1 MSSEFQQVGELIM
14 EFYRRRVIMG
24 TTTVGIRTR
33 DGVVLAADKRATAG
47 YYIAHKNVE
56 KIIRIDDRA
65 ALTTAGLVADAQAL
79 ANFLRVEAMYYRNL
93 TGRPMSI
100 RAMASLLSILLNT
113 SKYFPYIVQLLLG
126 GYDDAPRLFAIEWFG
141 DVTEEQ
147 FTATGSGSP
156 IAIGVIEEGYRE
168 NLTIDEAVKLAI
180 RAVTAATKR
189 DSASGEGID
198 VAIITKDGFKKMS
211 YKLDNLP
218 V

>member
-1 MSSEFQQVGELIM
+1 MG
-14 EFYRRRVIMG
+14 FYHGKPIKG
-24 TTTVGIRTR
+24 TTTVGIRVS
-33 DGVVLAADKRATAG
+33 DGVILAADKRATAG

-56 KIIRIDDRA
+56 KIIRVDDRA

-79 ANFLRVEAMYYRNL
+79 ANFLSIEAKYYKYV

-100 RAMASLLSILLNT
+100 KAMASLLSILLNT

-126 GYDDAPRLFAIEWFG
+126 GYDNAPRLFAIEWFG

-156 IAIGVIEEGYRE
+156 IAIGVIEEAYRE
-168 NLTIDEAVKLAI
+168 EMSIDEAVKLAI
-180 RAVTAATKR
+180 RAITAATKR

-198 VAIITKDGFKKMS
+198 VAIITKEGFKKFTH
-211 YKLDNLP
+211 KLGQPLS
-218 V
+218 